1 MTDNNEIDLRRF
13 FRVIRRHKVLFS
25 SVFVVIAGLSVLYA
39 LSRAPEYTTEATVLI
54 EDESSDMPQRAGG
67 AMGMMMRTF
76 SIGGFGSAKVDNELL
91 LVDSHD
97 VLIRTVKR
105 LKLNVSASERTGL
118 RSLTLWDDSPV
129 RLVVPSVLG
138 DTLLPKN
145 AFRVSVRLHD
155 GKADI
160 KVFRGRIFKTVY
172 AEEKNVTLPATI
184 DTRFGQLSVVTTDK
198 YSATADAMV
207 KFSVKSYEMVADQLS
222 RQLTIDSSDKV
233 SDGIS
238 LELSSSCPAR
248 DRAILDALLDEYNSK
263 RVERK
268 HKLARTEVD
277 FLNERINQIFAE
289 ISESEKKIEQFKTES
304 HFVSIENEAP
314 ILLETSL
321 SAHEELLNARAQLIY
336 CEQVLKSLEDN
347 PGALLPA
354 YSTPGGGDSDG
365 NPMVTT
371 YNEQLM
377 LLAELRRSAKPGNHA
392 LHVAEERIV
401 DMRNAVITSI
411 TQTLESARRI
421 INERT
426 GIVGQMDAQL
436 GRLPKYEREYVKL
449 SRDNLIQNELYVL
462 LVEKRESA
470 LLRLNSES
478 SLGFVIDPAHTDV
491 KVSSAKSLM
500 AACAG
505 VFLALVCCIGLALL
519 LMRRGNTIDDPMDT
533 RRSGLERNT
542 IVMRSGNTGDA
553 NRVRAALTAMDKSDV
568 IAVARLTEGCDG
580 AVDELIKSLRR
591 AQLNVDI
598 IDDLPSN
605 DLMLSAG
612 YSSRVKACVN
622 SGNRVMT
629 VVPDG
634 GAICEVAPV
643 LARENAV
650 TVLVMASG
658 ALSRDDF
665 DKIAAG
671 LDRERLVVVIASGSN
686 DAR

>member
-13 FRVIRRHKVLFS
+13 FRVVRCHKVLFC
-25 SVFVVIAGLSVLYA
+25 SVLVIIGGLAVLYA

-54 EDESSDMPQRAGG
+54 EEDSADVPQRTGG

-97 VLIRTVKR
+97 VLMRTVKR
-105 LKLNVSASERTGL
+105 LKLNVSTSERVGL
-118 RSLTLWDDSPV
+118 RSLTLWDEAPV
-129 RLVVPSVLG
+129 RLVVPSALG
-138 DTLLPKN
+138 DTLLPKD

-160 KVFRGRIFKTVY
+160 KVFRGMIFKTVY
-172 AEEKNVTLPATI
+172 AEEKNVVLPATI
-184 DTRFGQLSVVTTDK
+184 DTRFGQLSVVTTDQ
-198 YSATADAMV
+198 YSATADATV
-207 KFSVKSYEMVADQLS
+207 KFSVKSYEMVADRLS
-222 RQLTIDSSDKV
+222 RQLLIDSSDKV

-238 LELSSSCPAR
+238 LEMSSSCPAR

-277 FLNERINQIFAE
+277 FLNERINQIFAD
-289 ISESEKKIEQFKTES
+289 ISESEKKIGQFKTES

-354 YSTPGGGDSDG
+354 YSTPGGGDPEG
-365 NPMVTT
+365 NPMVAT

-377 LLAELRRSAKPGNHA
+377 LLSELRRSAKPGNHA

-401 DMRNAVITSI
+401 EMRNAVITSI

-426 GIVGQMDAQL
+426 GIVGQLDAQL
-436 GRLPKYEREYVKL
+436 GRLPEYEREYVKL
-449 SRDNLIQNELYVL
+449 SRDNLIQNELYVS

-478 SLGFVIDPAHTDV
+478 SLGFVIDPAYTDLRDSMIKPV
-491 KVSSAKSLM
+491 MIV
-500 AACAG
+500 G
-505 VFLALVCCIGLALL
+505 VGFLFALCCCIVLGIWM
-519 LMRRGNTIDDPMDT
+519 MRREDTVDAPMDV
-533 RRSGLERNT
+533 SKFGLESHTMMLRC
-542 IVMRSGNTGDA
+542 GNVSDA
-553 NRVRAALTAMDKSDV
+553 NRVRAALTSMPSPGMIVLAGLSIGCCSAMEAIVS
-568 IAVARLTEGCDG
+568 
-580 AVDELIKSLRR
+580 SFRR
-591 AQLNVDI
+591 AQLKVNMI
-598 IDDLPSN
+598 NDLPSN
-605 DLMLSAG
+605 DVMLSAG
-612 YSSRVKACVN
+612 YASRVSTAVK
-622 SGNRVMT
+622 SGEYVMT
-629 VVPDG
+629 VLPDG
-634 GAICEVAPV
+634 NSVGEVVPV
-643 LARENAV
+643 LARENAI
-650 TVLVMASG
+650 TVLFVVAGMLKRGSFG
-658 ALSRDDF
+658 NIIS
-665 DKIAAG
+665 G
-671 LDRERLVVVIASGSN
+671 LDAERLFVVVIDNA
-686 DAR
+686 DVL

>member
-1 MTDNNEIDLRRF
+1 MTENNEIDLRRF

-25 SVFVVIAGLSVLYA
+25 SVFVIIAGLSVLYA

-54 EDESSDMPQRAGG
+54 EDDSSDMPQRAGG

-138 DTLLPKN
+138 DTLLPKD

-198 YSATADAMV
+198 YSATADATV

-478 SLGFVIDPAHTDV
+478 SLGFVIDPAHTDL
-491 KVSSAKSLM
+491 KDLM
-500 AACAG
+500 IKPIMTAIVG
-505 VFLALVCCIGLALL
+505 IIFALGCCIVLGMWLL
-519 LMRRGNTIDDPMDT
+519 HREDTVDAPMDV
-533 RRSGLERNT
+533 RKFGLEPHAMMLRC
-542 IVMRSGNTGDA
+542 GNSGDA
-553 NRVRAALTAMDKSDV
+553 NRVRGAITSAPSPENIVFAGLTDGCGS
-568 IAVARLTEGCDG
+568 AVE
-580 AVDELIKSLRR
+580 AVVSSFRR
-591 AQLNVDI
+591 AQLKVDMI
-598 IDDLPSN
+598 NDLSSN
-605 DLMLSAG
+605 DVMLSAS
-612 YSSRVKACVN
+612 YTSRLSTAVK
-622 SGNRVMT
+622 SGEYVMT

-634 GAICEVAPV
+634 KSVGEVVTV
-643 LARENAV
+643 LARENAI
-650 TVLVMASG
+650 TVLFVVAGKLKRGSFGNIISG
-658 ALSRDDF
+658 
-665 DKIAAG
+665 I
-671 LDRERLVVVIASGSN
+671 DRERLFVVVIDDEVVS
-686 DAR
+686 

>member
-105 LKLNVSASERTGL
+105 LKLNVSANERTGL

-129 RLVVPSVLG
+129 RLVVPSALG
-138 DTLLPKN
+138 DTLLPKD

-198 YSATADAMV
+198 YSATADATV
-207 KFSVKSYEMVADQLS
+207 KFSVNSYEMVADQLS
-222 RQLTIDSSDKV
+222 RRLLIDSSDKV
-233 SDGIS
+233 SDGIG

-277 FLNERINQIFAE
+277 FLNERINQIFAD

-411 TQTLESARRI
+411 SQTLESARRI

-478 SLGFVIDPAHTDV
+478 SLGFVIDPAHTNIR
-491 KVSSAKSLM
+491 SSMIKSIM
-500 AACAG
+500 IAG
-505 VFLALVCCIGLALL
+505 IGILFALGLCIGLGIWI
-519 LMRRGNTIDDPMDT
+519 MRREDTVDAPMDV
-533 RRSGLERNT
+533 RKFGLEPHAMMLRYDNA
-542 IVMRSGNTGDA
+542 GDA
-553 NRVRAALTAMDKSDV
+553 NRVRAAITSAPSPENIVLAGLTTGCGS
-568 IAVARLTEGCDG
+568 AVEAI
-580 AVDELIKSLRR
+580 VNSFRR
-591 AQLNVDI
+591 AQLKVDMI
-598 IDDLPSN
+598 NDLSSN
-605 DLMLSAG
+605 DVMLSAS
-612 YSSRVKACVN
+612 YASRLSTAVK
-622 SGNRVMT
+622 SGEYVMT

-634 GAICEVAPV
+634 KSVGEVVTV
-643 LARENAV
+643 LARENAI
-650 TVLVMASG
+650 TVLFVVAGMLKRGSFGNIISG
-658 ALSRDDF
+658 
-665 DKIAAG
+665 I
-671 LDRERLVVVIASGSN
+671 DRERIFVVVIDDEAVS
-686 DAR
+686 